1 VRERHLR
8 DLAKTC
14 ARKVLAKHGT
24 ASLDFET
31 VYYVLS
37 ADYNSYMD
45 IQQAINFRLHRE
57 LAKLGVEFAYP
68 TQRLLVSSVEQN
80 VDRAA

>member
-1 VRERHLR
+1 
-8 DLAKTC
+8 
-14 ARKVLAKHGT
+14 
-24 ASLDFET
+24 

-80 VDRAA
+80 AHRAA